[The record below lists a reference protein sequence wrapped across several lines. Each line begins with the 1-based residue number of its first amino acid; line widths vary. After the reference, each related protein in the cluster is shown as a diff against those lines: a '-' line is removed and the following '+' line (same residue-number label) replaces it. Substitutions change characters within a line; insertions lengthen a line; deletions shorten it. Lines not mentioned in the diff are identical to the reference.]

1 MPDDQTIVE
10 GDAGFIGMASRLNP
24 LQLQAGMVQYCENMR
39 LDRGVAQTRKG
50 AKRLGDGIS
59 AGTQPL
65 VMPFVLG
72 NDKHIISLARG
83 GVGNLTATATISAHG
98 YFTGDV
104 INIRGAS
111 PAQYNGD
118 FFVTVT
124 GPNAFTYTMAS
135 DPGTNAVSVGLG
147 VSNLVTFSDLPP
159 GSGFTATYLISA
171 APSSTTFYISKI
183 DGSGLA
189 TNSSWVTPSVTKVN
203 TSTGASYTISAL
215 TNGMFTI
222 TGNSFVS
229 NKSPIIQTVYDGGI
243 LASGVFSSPNYNDE
257 NEYIVLCGPT
267 SAFLY
272 RQDEPIEEIFYPS
285 TGTAAD
291 EVLAATDTATCIQA
305 FNRFYLLRE
314 ADPALPGWEW
324 KYTTASGIAVSST
337 TATVHITAHGLAAGM
352 RVRIEEGNEA
362 AFQGHEFDILSAA
375 TNSFTI
381 AVPLGTP
388 SDPSANIATRRVKPP
403 LWWDGST
410 ADFDRATS
418 GVPAEGVT
426 FKTLRSTGW
435 ASYIGNR
442 LWIPDG
448 RDRVAISDVLDPD
461 LYDPFFQ
468 SFRANQGS
476 NDYLVAIHPWV
487 EGQALVFMRNSIWLA
502 NLSDTSNATGDTFTV
517 DSAVSRLTLLTDEI
531 GCVARRSVVTAGQ
544 FVFFLSDAGVYRLDT
559 QLDLKLRANTQ
570 PLSDPIADQIDE
582 INSDYAHLAV
592 GRWWNNRYYLAV
604 PIGENATANNTLFL
618 WNALNSQWESRDTYA
633 INLDELLV
641 ATYSSQRRLFAA
653 SRAGT
658 LFLLDELDYGDDV
671 PFSNTQDLST
681 DIPGYLLTRRYGWGS
696 LNTKRLT
703 RAKASLLLPAEAS
716 CELRAITTDY
726 DADFQVA
733 TLANT
738 SGEQEDYTLKAPLR
752 TKATG
757 LDLEY
762 QTLTGRPTLRQISA
776 EATRS
781 ASDPT
786 ETRTTS

>member
-10 GDAGFIGMASRLNP
+10 GDAGFLGMASRLNP
-24 LQLQAGMVQYCENMR
+24 LQLQPGMVQYAENMR

-65 VMPFVLG
+65 TLPFVLDA
-72 NDKHIISLARG
+72 NACVR
-83 GVGNLTATATISAHG
+83 TIYS
-98 YFTGDV
+98 
-104 INIRGAS
+104 
-111 PAQYNGD
+111 
-118 FFVTVT
+118 
-124 GPNAFTYTMAS
+124 
-135 DPGTNAVSVGLG
+135 
-147 VSNLVTFSDLPP
+147 
-159 GSGFTATYLISA
+159 
-171 APSSTTFYISKI
+171 
-183 DGSGLA
+183 
-189 TNSSWVTPSVTKVN
+189 
-203 TSTGASYTISAL
+203 
-215 TNGMFTI
+215 
-222 TGNSFVS
+222 
-229 NKSPIIQTVYDGGI
+229 GGI
-243 LASGVFSSPNYNDE
+243 FAGGVFSSPNYDDE

-272 RQDEPIEEIFYPS
+272 RQDEPIEEINYPA

-291 EVLAATDTATCIQA
+291 EIIDPSDSVSTIQA

-314 ADPALPGWEW
+314 ADMTLPGWDW
-324 KYTTASGIAVSST
+324 KYTAASGIAISST
-337 TATVHITAHGLAAGM
+337 TATVHITAHGLAVGH
-352 RVRIEEGNEA
+352 RVRIEEGSQA
-362 AFQGHEFDILSAA
+362 AFQGHEYDILTA
-375 TNSFTI
+375 TANSFTI
-381 AVPLGTP
+381 AVPAGTSP
-388 SDPSANIATRRVKPP
+388 DVSADIAIRRVKAP

-410 ADFDRATS
+410 MEFQRAAS

-426 FKTLRSTGW
+426 FRTLRSTGW

-448 RDRVAISDVLDPD
+448 RDTVAISDVLDPD

-502 NLSDTSNATGDTFTV
+502 NLTDTSNATGDTFTV

-531 GCVARRSVVTAGQ
+531 GCVARRSIQTAGQ

-641 ATYSSQRRLFAA
+641 AAYSSQRRLFAA

-658 LFLLDELDYGDDV
+658 LFLLDELDYGDEV
-671 PFSNTQDLST
+671 PYANAQDLYT
-681 DIPGYLLTRRYGWGS
+681 EIPSELITRRYGWGS
-696 LNTKRLT
+696 LNAKRLT
-703 RAKASLLLPAEAS
+703 RAKASVLLPDAS
-716 CELRAITTDY
+716 ACTLDAVTTDY

-733 TLANT
+733 ALENT
-738 SGEQEDYTLKAPLR
+738 TGEEEDYTLKAPLR
-752 TKATG
+752 CKATG
-757 LDLEY
+757 LDLRFRT
-762 QTLTGRPTLRQISA
+762 QSGRPILRQISA

-781 ASDPT
+781 ALDPT
-786 ETRTTS
+786 ETRTLN

>member
-1 MPDDQTIVE
+1 MPDDATIVE
-10 GDAGFIGMASRLNP
+10 GDAGFLGMASRLNP
-24 LQLQAGMVQYCENMR
+24 LQLQPGMVQYAENMR

-50 AKRLGDGIS
+50 AKRLGDGIA
-59 AGTQPL
+59 AGTQPM
-65 VMPFVLG
+65 VMPFLID
-72 NDKHIISLARG
+72 NSAIIE
-83 GVGNLTATATISAHG
+83 TI
-98 YFTGDV
+98 YE
-104 INIRGAS
+104 
-111 PAQYNGD
+111 
-118 FFVTVT
+118 
-124 GPNAFTYTMAS
+124 
-135 DPGTNAVSVGLG
+135 
-147 VSNLVTFSDLPP
+147 
-159 GSGFTATYLISA
+159 
-171 APSSTTFYISKI
+171 
-183 DGSGLA
+183 
-189 TNSSWVTPSVTKVN
+189 
-203 TSTGASYTISAL
+203 
-215 TNGMFTI
+215 
-222 TGNSFVS
+222 
-229 NKSPIIQTVYDGGI
+229 GGI
-243 LASGVFSSPNYNDE
+243 RASGTFSSPNYFDAS
-257 NEYIVLCGPT
+257 EYIVLCGPT

-272 RQDEPIEEIFYPS
+272 RQDEPIVEIQYPNN
-285 TGTAAD
+285 GTAAD
-291 EVLAATDTATCIQA
+291 EVIELSDTVSTVQA
-305 FNRFYLLRE
+305 FNRFYILRE
-314 ADPALPGWEW
+314 ADMSVPGWDW
-324 KYTTASGIAVSST
+324 QYTTASGIAVSGT
-337 TATVHITAHGLAAGM
+337 TATVHITAHGYVAGM
-352 RVRIEEGNEA
+352 RVRIEEGSQA
-362 AFQGHEFDILSAA
+362 AFQGHEFDILAA
-375 TNSFTI
+375 TANAFTI
-381 AVPLGTP
+381 AVPAGTAP
-388 SDPSANIATRRVKPP
+388 DVAADIAIRRVKPP
-403 LWWDGST
+403 LWWDGSLSEFVR
-410 ADFDRATS
+410 ADA
-418 GVPAEGVT
+418 GVPAAGVT

-448 RDRVAISDVLDPD
+448 RDAVAISDVLDPD

-487 EGQALVFMRNSIWLA
+487 EGQALVFLRNSIWIA
-502 NLSDTSNATGDTFTV
+502 NLTDTSNATGTDFAV
-517 DSAVSRLTLLTDEI
+517 DSAISKLTLLTDEI
-531 GCVARRSVVTAGQ
+531 GCVARRSIQTAGQ

>member
-10 GDAGFIGMASRLNP
+10 GDAGFLGMASRLNP
-24 LQLQAGMVQYCENMR
+24 LQLQAGMVQYAENMR

-65 VMPFVLG
+65 TLPFVLDA
-72 NDKHIISLARG
+72 NAR
-83 GVGNLTATATISAHG
+83 VRTIYS
-98 YFTGDV
+98 
-104 INIRGAS
+104 
-111 PAQYNGD
+111 
-118 FFVTVT
+118 
-124 GPNAFTYTMAS
+124 
-135 DPGTNAVSVGLG
+135 
-147 VSNLVTFSDLPP
+147 
-159 GSGFTATYLISA
+159 
-171 APSSTTFYISKI
+171 
-183 DGSGLA
+183 
-189 TNSSWVTPSVTKVN
+189 
-203 TSTGASYTISAL
+203 
-215 TNGMFTI
+215 
-222 TGNSFVS
+222 
-229 NKSPIIQTVYDGGI
+229 GGI
-243 LASGVFSSPNYNDE
+243 FASGVFSSPNYDDE
-257 NEYIVLCGPT
+257 NEYIILCGPS

-272 RQDEPIEEIFYPS
+272 RQDEPIEEISYPPDEIIDPSDSVS
-285 TGTAAD
+285 T
-291 EVLAATDTATCIQA
+291 IQA

-314 ADPALPGWEW
+314 ADMTLPGWDW
-324 KYTTASGIAVSST
+324 KYTTASGIAVSGT
-337 TATVHITAHGLAAGM
+337 TATVHITAHGLAAGQ
-352 RVRIEEGNEA
+352 RVRIEEGSQA
-362 AFQGHEFDILSAA
+362 AFQGHEFDILTAT

-381 AVPLGTP
+381 AVPDGTAP
-388 SDPSANIATRRVKPP
+388 DVSADIAIRRVKAP

-410 ADFDRATS
+410 MDFQRAAS
-418 GVPAEGVT
+418 GVPLDNAS

-448 RDRVAISDVLDPD
+448 RDTVAISDVLDPD

-502 NLSDTSNATGDTFTV
+502 NLTDTSNATGDTFTV
-517 DSAVSRLTLLTDEI
+517 DSAVSKLTLLTDEI
-531 GCVARRSVVTAGQ
+531 GCVARRSIVTAGQ

-570 PLSDPIADQIDE
+570 PLSDPVADQLEE
-582 INSDYAHLAV
+582 INTDYAYASV
-592 GRWWNNRYYLAV
+592 GKWWNNRYYLAV

-633 INLDELLV
+633 INIDELLV

-671 PFSNTQDLST
+671 PYANAQDLYT
-681 DIPGYLLTRRYGWGS
+681 EIPSELITRRYGWGS
-696 LNTKRLT
+696 LNAKRLT
-703 RAKASLLLPAEAS
+703 RAKASVLLPDAS
-716 CELRAITTDY
+716 ACTLDALTTDY

-733 TLANT
+733 ALENT
-738 SGEQEDYTLKAPLR
+738 TGEEEDYTLKAPLR
-752 TKATG
+752 CKATG
-757 LDLEY
+757 LDLRFRT
-762 QTLTGRPTLRQISA
+762 QSGRPILRQISA

-781 ASDPT
+781 GFDPT
-786 ETRTTS
+786 ETRTLN

>member
-24 LQLQAGMVQYCENMR
+24 LQLQPGMVQYAENMR

-59 AGTQPL
+59 AGAQPL

-118 FFVTVT
+118 FFITVT

-147 VSNLVTFSDLPP
+147 VGNLVTFSDLPP

-171 APSSTTFYISKI
+171 APSSTTFYISNL
-183 DGSGLA
+183 DGSGLG
-189 TNSSWVTPSVTKVN
+189 TSPSWITPNVTKVN
-203 TSTGASYTISAL
+203 ISTGASYTISSFAS
-215 TNGMFTI
+215 GMFTI
-222 TGNSFVS
+222 AGNSFAA
-229 NKSPIIQTVYDGGI
+229 NKGPIIKASYSGGI
-243 LASGVFSSPNYNDE
+243 FASGVFSSPNYYDE
-257 NEYIVLCGPT
+257 NEYIVLCGPA

-272 RQDEPIEEIFYPS
+272 RQGDSIEEISYPP
-285 TGTAAD
+285 D
-291 EVLAATDTATCIQA
+291 EIIEATDSVSTIQA

-314 ADPALPGWEW
+314 ADMTLPGWDW
-324 KYTTASGIAVSST
+324 KYTTASGIAVSGT
-337 TATVHITAHGLAAGM
+337 TATVHITAHGLAAGQ
-352 RVRIEEGNEA
+352 RVRIEEGSQA
-362 AFQGHEFDILSAA
+362 AFQGHEFDILAA
-375 TNSFTI
+375 TANAFTI
-381 AVPLGTP
+381 AVPAGTAP
-388 SDPSANIATRRVKPP
+388 DVAADIAIRRVKPP
-403 LWWDGST
+403 LWWDGSLSEFVR
-410 ADFDRATS
+410 ADA
-418 GVPAEGVT
+418 GVPAAGVT

-448 RDRVAISDVLDPD
+448 RDAVAISDVLDPD

-502 NLSDTSNATGDTFTV
+502 NLTDTSNATGTDFAV
-517 DSAVSRLTLLTDEI
+517 DSAISKLTLLTDEI

-570 PLSDPIADQIDE
+570 PLSDPIADQLDE
-582 INSDYAHLAV
+582 INTEYADAAV
-592 GRWWNNRYYLAV
+592 GKWWNNRYYLAV
-604 PIGENATANNTLFL
+604 PIGPDAESNNTLFL
-618 WNALNSQWESRDTYA
+618 WNALNSQWESRDTYSFG
-633 INLDELLV
+633 LDELLI
-641 ATYSSQRRLFAA
+641 AGYDSSRRLYCA
-653 SRAGT
+653 SRTGS
-658 LFLLDELDYGDDV
+658 LFLLDELDYGDEV
-671 PFSNTQDLST
+671 PFANDENLYT

-703 RAKASLLLPAEAS
+703 RAKASLLLPADAS
-716 CELRAITTDY
+716 CELRAVTTDY

-762 QTLTGRPTLRQISA
+762 HTLTGRPTLRQISA

-786 ETRTTS
+786 ETRTLN

>member
-10 GDAGFIGMASRLNP
+10 GDAGFLGMASRLNP
-24 LQLQAGMVQYCENMR
+24 LQLQPGMVQYAENMR

-50 AKRLGDGIS
+50 AKRLGDGIA

-65 VMPFVLG
+65 VLPFALD
-72 NDKHIISLARG
+72 NSTIIE
-83 GVGNLTATATISAHG
+83 
-98 YFTGDV
+98 
-104 INIRGAS
+104 
-111 PAQYNGD
+111 
-118 FFVTVT
+118 
-124 GPNAFTYTMAS
+124 
-135 DPGTNAVSVGLG
+135 
-147 VSNLVTFSDLPP
+147 
-159 GSGFTATYLISA
+159 
-171 APSSTTFYISKI
+171 
-183 DGSGLA
+183 
-189 TNSSWVTPSVTKVN
+189 
-203 TSTGASYTISAL
+203 
-215 TNGMFTI
+215 
-222 TGNSFVS
+222 
-229 NKSPIIQTVYDGGI
+229 TVYDGGI
-243 LASGVFSSPNYNDE
+243 LASGTFSSPNYNDE
-257 NEYIVLCGPT
+257 NEYIVLCGLT

-272 RQDEPIEEIFYPS
+272 RQDEPIEEIFYPA

-314 ADPALPGWEW
+314 ADMSVPGWEW
-324 KYTTASGIAVSST
+324 KYTTSSGIAVSGT
-337 TATVHITAHGLAAGM
+337 TATVHITAHGLTAGM

-362 AFQGHEFDILSAA
+362 AFQGHEFDILTAS

-381 AVPLGTP
+381 AVPLGT
-388 SDPSANIATRRVKPP
+388 SADPAANIAIRRVKPP

-410 ADFDRATS
+410 TDFQRAAS

-448 RDRVAISDVLDPD
+448 RDAVAISDVLDPD

-502 NLSDTSNATGDTFTV
+502 NLTDTSNATGDQFTV
-517 DSAVSRLTLLTDEI
+517 DSAVSRLTLLTDEV

-570 PLSDPIADQIDE
+570 PLSDPIADQLEE
-582 INSDYAHLAV
+582 INTDYAYAAV
-592 GRWWNNRYYLAV
+592 GKWWNNRYYLAV
-604 PIGENATANNTLFL
+604 PTGPDAESNNTLFI
-618 WNALNSQWESRDTYA
+618 WNALNSQWESRDTYSFG
-633 INLDELLV
+633 LDELLI
-641 ATYSSQRRLFAA
+641 AAYDSQRRLYCA
-653 SRAGT
+653 SRTGS

-671 PFSNTQDLST
+671 PFGNDEGLYT

-703 RAKASLLLPAEAS
+703 RAKASLLLPDAAS

-726 DADFQVA
+726 DADFQIA

-762 QTLTGRPTLRQISA
+762 HTLSGRPTLRQISA

-781 ASDPT
+781 ALDPT
-786 ETRTTS
+786 ETRTLN